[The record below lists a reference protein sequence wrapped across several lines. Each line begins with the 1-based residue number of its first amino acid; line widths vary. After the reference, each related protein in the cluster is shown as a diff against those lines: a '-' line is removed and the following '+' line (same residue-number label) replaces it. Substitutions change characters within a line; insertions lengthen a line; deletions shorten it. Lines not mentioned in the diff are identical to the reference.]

1 MKSRFNSAQGPFGE
15 VPSFGPDF
23 DGKGPFGPGG
33 HGGRGHGRGP
43 RFGFGPE
50 GPSEGEGGPRG
61 RGGRGRGPQF
71 GPEGGGPEDESG
83 PHGRGGKG
91 SRGRGPGFG
100 GRGGFGPRGRGRGP
114 APDGPDAS
122 DAPGWFAGRLPS
134 DWFVGAPTVT
144 VDRDEILIVG
154 ELPALETTDPQD
166 AAAVAAAEAGRIA
179 RFREDTREARIE
191 IARQGQFRYG
201 REISWGATLGSSEE
215 LFTTASVPVMTRL
228 RQPERQVL
236 DTLVDSGVA
245 RSRSD
250 ALVWAIRLVGEHA
263 DEWLGDLRSAMEEVN
278 RLRSEGP
285 DLG

>member
-1 MKSRFNSAQGPFGE
+1 MKTHFNSAQGQFGR
-15 VPSFGPDF
+15 PGGPAFGPEF
-23 DGKGPFGPGG
+23 GDGRGPFGPGG

-50 GPSEGEGGPRG
+50 GPGPEGEDGPRG
-61 RGGRGRGPQF
+61 PGGKGGRGRGPGF
-71 GPEGGGPEDESG
+71 
-83 PHGRGGKG
+83 
-91 SRGRGPGFG
+91 GPGFG

-114 APDGPDAS
+114 APEGPDAS
-122 DAPGWFAGRLPS
+122 DAAGWFAGRLPS

-154 ELPALETTDPQD
+154 ELPAVENTDPQD

-201 REISWGATLGSSEE
+201 REISWGARLGGTEE
-215 LFTTASVPVMTRL
+215 LFTTASIPVMTRL

-285 DLG
+285 NLG